1 MDGEEVLG
9 SLGIGVKVG
18 AVMLKEFKVRFTCFL
33 EQFLGA
39 VRSW

>member
-18 AVMLKEFKVRFTCFL
+18 AVILKEFKVRFWSSFL
-33 EQFLGA
+33 VLCGVGE
-39 VRSW
+39 